1 MRLHALGYRTDV
13 VDSVTSGE
21 APDRLRD
28 WIAQRA
34 LWHKGFLL
42 THSLHRLRYVSTP
55 SQALSGAEGLPLLTP
70 GQGSLGHDASN
81 GLADHCRPFREQ
93 TCRMVTVRA

>member
-1 MRLHALGYRTDV
+1 VHALGYRTDV

-28 WIAQRA
+28 WIAQRT

-42 THSLHRLRYVSTP
+42 THSAPLAIRLYAIAGVKR
-55 SQALSGAEGLPLLTP
+55 G
-70 GQGSLGHDASN
+70 
-81 GLADHCRPFREQ
+81 
-93 TCRMVTVRA
+93 